1 MAYEKFSMGTL
12 LAIDGG
18 RIREAFEMTLAQCE
32 QDMADRPGVKAARK
46 VTLTIT
52 LTPDVDEEGNLCAA
66 TVGFDVTLS
75 MPKRKSRDYAMRAEP
90 NRGLW
95 FNEYAPENPNQ
106 RTVDEGLND
115 PRKAVHN
122 AG

>member
-1 MAYEKFSMGTL
+1 MAYEKFTMQTL
-12 LAIDGG
+12 LGIDGG

-32 QDMADRPGVKAARK
+32 QDMADRPGVRAARK

-52 LTPDVDEEGNLCAA
+52 LTPDTDEEGNLCAS
-66 TVGFDVTLS
+66 TVGFDVKSS

-90 NRGLW
+90 GRGLW
-95 FNEYAPENPNQ
+95 FNEYAPENPAQ
-106 RTVDEGLND
+106 RTIDEGRDD